1 MSTYRFTRANV
12 EETSNMIYEYIL
24 NYIKDNGYPPAV
36 RDICAGVGVR
46 STSTIH
52 SHLKR
57 LHEAGRIE
65 YSSGKRR
72 AIVIPEHQEEKPVFL
87 PLVGQITAG
96 IPIFA
101 EENIE
106 RNLPFPADFFSDD
119 AEVFAL
125 QVKGDSMVGAAILD
139 KDYVIVRKQN
149 TARSGDIIAA
159 LVGDEATVKT
169 LANVDGQMILQPQ
182 NPAYSPIPFN
192 TADCQ
197 VLGIV
202 CAVFRVGS

>member
-12 EETSNMIYEYIL
+12 EDTSNRVYDFILEYI
-24 NYIKDNGYPPAV
+24 NENGYPPAV
-36 RDICAGVGVR
+36 RDICAGIGVR

-52 SHLKR
+52 NHLKR
-57 LHEAGRIE
+57 LHEAGRID
-65 YSSGKRR
+65 YAAGKRR
-72 AIVIPEHQEEKPVFL
+72 AIVIPEQQEERPVFL

-106 RNLPFPADFFSDD
+106 RNLPFPAGFFSDD

-139 KDYVIVRKQN
+139 KDYVIVRQQS
-149 TARSGDIIAA
+149 TAKNGDIIAA

-169 LANVDGQMILQPQ
+169 LANVDGQMVLQPE
-182 NPAYSPIPFN
+182 NPRYSPIPFN
-192 TADCQ
+192 APDCQ
-197 VLGIV
+197 VLGVV
-202 CAVFRVGS
+202 CAVFRVNF